1 MRRAREACLCVS
13 LSLAVVVTA
22 GCGSVVPP
30 ASPAFS
36 LPAHTE
42 PVAELEK
49 GCFAERVTTE
59 NASRLLVGGPHAI
72 GGIGDWAIGNGV
84 ICAIVSAPEHESI
97 LSEAGG
103 LLVDLGHC
111 GREDDQ
117 LAVLQLGMLNLSRRN
132 IVPISTVDAEVDEKG
147 SRLVTRGERDGI
159 AVETTYSLDVYD
171 PKLFRVTS
179 RFTRTGKG
187 ERIFMVGDSVL
198 HGRRS
203 LAPFVISTRH
213 PWLSAGFRHP
223 HSDPDRLPSVI
234 AAIHPADLHV
244 LVGTEDDGPGI
255 SYGLLAES
263 AALIDSN
270 EKSRDVQFLAL
281 NGEHFTLQAVFARP
295 LWFGGR
301 EGIGWVQFG
310 QTPFMNLRK
319 GETLEV
325 RRALVVA
332 DSADV
337 AGVTDRFF
345 SGAPRIEGTVD
356 DTAARIAVRR
366 RGNTPGTSSAFT
378 FVRPDPDGRFV
389 FHAPR
394 GRYMLEVRAPGARV
408 SSLNVDVRN
417 TDVNVGVLPCGDVGR
432 VRLPRDATMR
442 LIFLGEEGTP
452 DPRFRD
458 DLLGFRVGREQ
469 FFNSAASREVNLAG
483 VDADPTELI
492 LAPGRYRVLATRG
505 PEFEIAETRLDVSAG
520 ETVDLEIAE
529 PQRAFDTPGWIT
541 ADLHVHSGRSFD
553 STLPLE
559 QRVRAF
565 AAQAGEVLVST
576 EHDFVADYAPV
587 IRSLGLDQRLASL
600 VGTEVTGTSFSEDA
614 PFSIG
619 HSNVFPVKVEPLAY
633 RQGALS
639 GEGRGIRDV
648 VVQARER
655 GPDTLVQLNH
665 PRSPDH
671 HDGEIDSASYFTHLG
686 TAGTGFRPDLPLE
699 EEPNACLVLEDPDVN
714 VRDIDF
720 DMVELMNGMS
730 RVHYRR
736 ARADWLSL
744 LLQGEVRTATA
755 NSDSHDAPTPVAM
768 PRNYVRVNDDRA
780 SELDHGEFLD
790 ALRAGNVV
798 GTSGPWIDVSMEG
811 AGPGDTWTGRGGV
824 LEVDVRAAAWVPV
837 SELRV
842 RVNGRLVHQEP
853 SRAGAQHRV
862 PLNFARDAFVTV
874 EVEGEANDT
883 YAAIAP
889 GGVPLAFSNPIFID
903 ADGDAVWQPP
913 GLVSPLPPAL
923 IEPDATP

>member
-1 MRRAREACLCVS
+1 
-13 LSLAVVVTA
+13 
-22 GCGSVVPP
+22 
-30 ASPAFS
+30 
-36 LPAHTE
+36 
-42 PVAELEK
+42 
-49 GCFAERVTTE
+49 
-59 NASRLLVGGPHAI
+59 
-72 GGIGDWAIGNGV
+72 
-84 ICAIVSAPEHESI
+84 
-97 LSEAGG
+97 
-103 LLVDLGHC
+103 
-111 GREDDQ
+111 
-117 LAVLQLGMLNLSRRN
+117 
-132 IVPISTVDAEVDEKG
+132 
-147 SRLVTRGERDGI
+147 VTRGERDGI
-159 AVETTYSLDVYD
+159 SVETTYSFDVYD
-171 PKLFRVTS
+171 PQLFRVTS
-179 RFTRTGKG
+179 RFARTGEG
-187 ERIFMVGDSVL
+187 DRIFMIGDSVL

-223 HSDPDRLPSVI
+223 PSDPDRLASVI

-263 AALIDSN
+263 AALIDSKG
-270 EKSRDVQFLAL
+270 KSRDVQFLAL
-281 NGEHFTLQAVFARP
+281 NGEHFTLQAVFTRP
-295 LWFGGR
+295 LWLGGR

-310 QTPFMNLRK
+310 QTPFMNLRE

-337 AGVTDRFF
+337 AGVTDRFVPT
-345 SGAPRIEGTVD
+345 APRIEGVVD
-356 DTAARIAVRR
+356 NSAARIAVRR
-366 RGNTPGTSSAFT
+366 RGHTPGTSSAFT
-378 FVRPDPDGRFV
+378 FVRPDPDGRFA
-389 FHAPR
+389 FRAPR
-394 GRYMLEVRAPGARV
+394 GRYILDVRAPGGRAFRR
-408 SSLNVDVRN
+408 DVAVRDA
-417 TDVNVGVLPCGDVGR
+417 DVNVGTIACGDEAR
-432 VRLPRDATMR
+432 VRFPRESTMR
-442 LIFLGEEGTP
+442 LIFLGEEGTE

-483 VDADPTELI
+483 VDGDPVEVA
-492 LAPGRYRVLATRG
+492 LAPGSYRVLGTRG
-505 PEFEIAETRLDVSAG
+505 PEFEISEARFRVYAG
-520 ETVDLEIAE
+520 ETVNLEIAE
-529 PQRAFDTPGWIT
+529 PRRAFDTPGWIS

-565 AAQAGEVLVST
+565 AAQAGEVMVST

-587 IRSLGLDQRLASL
+587 IRSLGLEERLASL

-639 GEGRGIRDV
+639 GEGRGVRDV
-648 VVQARER
+648 VVQARRR

-699 EEPNACLVLEDPDVN
+699 EEPNACLVLEDPDSN
-714 VRDIDF
+714 LRDIDF

-730 RVHYRR
+730 RLHYRR
-736 ARADWLSL
+736 ARADWISL
-744 LLQGEVRTATA
+744 LLQGEIRTGTA

-768 PRNYVRVNDDRA
+768 PRNYVRVADDRA
-780 SELDHGEFLD
+780 SDLDHDEFLT
-790 ALRAGNVV
+790 ALRAGNVI
-798 GTSGPWIDVSMEG
+798 GTSGPWIEMSMDG
-811 AGPGDTWTGRGGV
+811 AGPGDTWTGTEGV
-824 LEVDVRAAAWVPV
+824 LEVDVRAASWVPV

-842 RVNGRLVHQEP
+842 RVNGRLTHREP
-853 SRAGAQHRV
+853 SVAGSRHRV
-862 PLNFARDAFVTV
+862 PLKFTGDAFVTV
-874 EVEGEANDT
+874 EIEGEANEE

-889 GGVPLAFSNPIFID
+889 GGVPLAFSNPIFVD
-903 ADGDAVWQPP
+903 ADDDAVWQPP
-913 GLVSPLPPAL
+913 GLVSPLPPVL
-923 IEPDATP
+923 TEPDVTR